1 MLKTQ
6 LSPTKPGGVRGAERA
21 TESDTAST
29 GHEAS
34 PRLLGVLGGGDAVEP
49 LELSA
54 ELRRALVPDRPRG
67 GTRVVSLV
75 GHEPLGVVE
84 PDSLEIL
91 ERRTSRHQLEVVVE
105 GREAHPGLL
114 RQLLDAELTRV
125 IGVDLPQD
133 TGDAGKMVVPARQG
147 TQGPALLALEHA
159 IDDFADRLAAEDAA
173 VTRLLEALQEP
184 NDGPGHL
191 LVHRRRGDS
200 PRRRGGGSR
209 WLI

>member
-49 LELSA
+49 FELPA

-75 GHEPLGVVE
+75 SHEPLGVVE

-91 ERRTSRHQLEVVVE
+91 ERRTRRHQLEVVVE
-105 GREAHPGLL
+105 GREAHPGLP
-114 RQLLDAELTRV
+114 RQLLDAELPRI
-125 IGVDLPQD
+125 IGVDLPQNP
-133 TGDAGKMVVPARQG
+133 GDAGEVVTTARQG
-147 TQGPALLALEHA
+147 SECPALLTLEHA

-184 NDGPGHL
+184 DDGPGHF

-200 PRRRGGGSR
+200 PRRRGGAAR
-209 WLI
+209 ALI